1 MDEKKICFIMCTN
14 NEEYEKECIKY
25 LCNLRVPEGYTVQEI
40 SIKDAKS
47 MTSGYQEAMEYSD
60 AKYKIYLHQDV
71 FITNKNFIE
80 DLIRIFEDE
89 NVGMLGV
96 VGSVKMPDN
105 YVMWA
110 GARVGGLY
118 TSNILKSESVVFK
131 TNSAEELDF
140 EVEVEA
146 IDGMIM
152 ATQYDLNWRTDL
164 FDGWDFYDVSQ
175 CYEFRKKG
183 YKIVVPIVKK
193 PWCIHDSGLN
203 NLEKYY
209 KYRDIFVKEYV

>member
-80 DLIRIFEDE
+80 DMIRIFEDE

-118 TSNILKSESVVFK
+118 TSNILKSESVGFK
-131 TNSAEELDF
+131 TNRDKELDF

-175 CYEFRKKG
+175 CYEFRKK
-183 YKIVVPIVKK
+183 
-193 PWCIHDSGLN
+193 D
-203 NLEKYY
+203 
-209 KYRDIFVKEYV
+209 